1 MEQDLANS
9 NCSDRAISLTRFTV
23 SGRGEAGFV
32 AGFEG
37 FLFGMLL
44 FVAGTLLVSYAWAVV
59 DTSSATAQAARE
71 GIRTF
76 VGADSTSQAVA
87 AADNAAA
94 STLAE
99 WGRNPALGAVSISG
113 GGLERCARVTM
124 TVSYPAPLFV
134 LPFVGD
140 VGHSITVASSQSELV
155 DPYRSGLPGAA
166 ACP

>member
-1 MEQDLANS
+1 M
-9 NCSDRAISLTRFTV
+9 TRFTV